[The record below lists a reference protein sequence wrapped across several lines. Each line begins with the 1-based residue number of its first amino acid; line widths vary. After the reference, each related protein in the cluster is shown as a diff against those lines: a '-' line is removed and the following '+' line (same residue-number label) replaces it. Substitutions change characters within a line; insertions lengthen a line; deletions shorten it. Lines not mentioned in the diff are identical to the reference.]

1 MLLSPSTNRSM
12 PIYKQFLFFTHSS
25 TPTQLLA
32 ICRPNMH
39 FSFIFSSRA
48 IANFFLFFLIFLTL
62 PHCARLILILHLCM
76 DGM

>member
-1 MLLSPSTNRSM
+1 M

-39 FSFIFSSRA
+39 FSFIFLFQGNR
-48 IANFFLFFLIFLTL
+48 NFFFLFFLYF
-62 PHCARLILILHLCM
+62 
-76 DGM
+76 